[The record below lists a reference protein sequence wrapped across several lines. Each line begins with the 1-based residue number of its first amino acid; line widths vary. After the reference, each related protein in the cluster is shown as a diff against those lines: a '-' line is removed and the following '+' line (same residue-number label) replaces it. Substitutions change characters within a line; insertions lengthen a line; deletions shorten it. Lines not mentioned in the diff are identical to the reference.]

1 MSSSKKTTSAK
12 SAKDAPKSDVQA
24 MFADWLGGWRD
35 VARGKPMSDVL
46 AGVTVAA
53 VALPLNVGLA
63 VACGL
68 PPVAGLIAG
77 ALGGF
82 VAAALGGAPLLVTGP
97 AAALSFMV
105 LDIQNTFGAS
115 GVAAA
120 ALMVGVLQVI
130 LTFSGAGKLMAKV
143 PESVLAGFTTGVGI
157 KLLDQQVPNFLGFPD
172 LVDAAGNSTGKPVY
186 QIVDI
191 AQMMHRPAW
200 LHHVSLFSVVCGLF
214 VAFLVV
220 GAARWKRFPAAI
232 VGIGV
237 ITFVS
242 TYLHWDI
249 ERVGNIPSTL
259 PSMSLPI
266 VPDEAWLDLAAK
278 ALPLGLLAAVESLLS
293 ARSIDRMVPG
303 MKPHNPNLELFG
315 QSVANIAVGFFS
327 GMPVTGVIARSGVN
341 VQSGART
348 RLSAMLHAVI
358 LLFSV
363 LYLGRFIA
371 QVPIA
376 ALAGL
381 LCVVAYRLIELGTF
395 VELARHEKVEAA
407 AFAAT
412 AIGTVT
418 GHLVTGMVVGLLLHA
433 GNRWMHRH
441 EDAEKAQLSKAKSRG
456 VRAILNSERA
466 EARKHHHAEE
476 APKHLNWLG
485 NIRGAATRAR
495 SVFVHPAATV
505 IGRVTMG
512 EHVHVAAG
520 SSVRADEGSPFFIG
534 ANTNIQDGAILH
546 ALKDKRVAV
555 GSEEWAIYV
564 GKNVSIAHNAIV
576 HGPCYVG
583 DNTFIGFKAVVHDAV
598 VGANC
603 FIGIGA
609 VVVGVEIPDGRHVP
623 HGRIVDTADAVAALP
638 LATHSHSEFNED
650 VVDVNRG
657 LAVAYNVDNTTR
669 EKAEALRLAEP
680 ERYAP
685 SWSADWATNI
695 DKERF

>member
-1 MSSSKKTTSAK
+1 MSSSKKTKAAK
-12 SAKDAPKSDVQA
+12 AAKAAPKGDAQA
-24 MFADWLGGWRD
+24 MLADWLDTWRE
-35 VARGKPMSDVL
+35 VARSKPMGDVL

-63 VACGL
+63 MACGL

-82 VAAALGGAPLLVTGP
+82 IAAAFGGSPLLVSGP
-97 AAALSFMV
+97 STALSFMV
-105 LDIQNTFGAS
+105 LDIQRNFGAS

-120 ALMVGVLQVI
+120 ALLVGVLQLI
-130 LTFSGAGKLMAKV
+130 LTFTGAAKLAAKV
-143 PESVLAGFTTGVGI
+143 PVSVLAGFTTGVGI
-157 KLLDQQVPNFLGFPD
+157 KLFNPQVPIFLGFPD
-172 LVDAAGNSTGKPVY
+172 LVDSAGNSTGQPIY
-186 QIVDI
+186 QTTDI

-220 GAARWKRFPAAI
+220 GGARFKRFPAAI
-232 VGIGV
+232 VGIGL

-249 ERVGNIPSTL
+249 ERVGHIPSVL

-266 VPDEAWLDLAAK
+266 VADEAWLDLAGK
-278 ALPLGLLAAVESLLS
+278 VLPLGILAAVESLLS
-293 ARSIDRMVPG
+293 ARAIDRMVPEK
-303 MKPHNPNLELFG
+303 KPHNPTLELFG
-315 QSVANIAVGFFS
+315 QSIANIAVGFFS
-327 GMPVTGVIARSGVN
+327 GMPVSGAIARSGVN

-348 RLSAMLHAVI
+348 RLASLLHAVI
-358 LLFSV
+358 LLLSV
-363 LYLGRFIA
+363 LYLSRYIA
-371 QVPIA
+371 LVPIA

-381 LCVVAYRLIELGTF
+381 LCVVAYRLIELNTF
-395 VELARHEKVEAA
+395 AELVRTDKMEAA

-418 GHLVTGMVVGLLLHA
+418 GYLVVGMVVGMLFHA
-433 GNRWMHRH
+433 ANRWMHRH
-441 EDAEKAQLSKAKSRG
+441 EDAENKRLAEAKTRG
-456 VRAILNSERA
+456 IRAILKGEHA
-466 EARKHHHAEE
+466 EARRPHHTEE
-476 APKHLNWLG
+476 RPKHIEWLG

-534 ANTNIQDGAILH
+534 SNTNIQDGAILH
-546 ALKDKRVAV
+546 ALKDKRVSV
-555 GSEEWAIYV
+555 GAEEWAIYV

-583 DNTFIGFKAVVHDAV
+583 DNTFIGFKAVVHDSV

-638 LATHSHSEFNED
+638 MATHSHTEFNAD

-657 LAVAYNVDNTTR
+657 LAVAYNVDDNTR
-669 EKAEALRLAEP
+669 QRAEVLRLAEP
-680 ERYAP
+680 ERNAP
-685 SWSADWATNI
+685 SWSVDWAANL

>member
-1 MSSSKKTTSAK
+1 MSSPKKTTPAK
-12 SAKDAPKSDVQA
+12 AAPKGEVRA
-24 MFADWLGGWRD
+24 MLSDWLDRWRD
-35 VARGKPMSDVL
+35 VARGKPMGDVL

-82 VAAALGGAPLLVTGP
+82 IAAALGGAPLLVTGP

-105 LDIQNTFGAS
+105 LDIQSTFGAT

-130 LTFSGAGKLMAKV
+130 LTFTGAGKLMAKV
-143 PESVLAGFTTGVGI
+143 PESVLAGFTTGVGV
-157 KLLDQQVPNFLGFPD
+157 KLLDQQIPNFLGFPD

-186 QIVDI
+186 KFVDI
-191 AQMMHRPAW
+191 AGMMHRPAW

-220 GAARWKRFPAAI
+220 AGARFKRFPAAI
-232 VGIGV
+232 VGIGI

-242 TYLHWDI
+242 VYLHWDI
-249 ERVGNIPSTL
+249 ERVGSIPSVL
-259 PSMSLPI
+259 PSMSLPL
-266 VPDEAWLDLAAK
+266 VADEAWLDLAAK

-293 ARSIDRMVPG
+293 ARSIDRMAPEQ
-303 MKPHNPNLELFG
+303 KPHNPSLELFG
-315 QSVANIAVGFFS
+315 QGMANLAVGFFS

-341 VQSGART
+341 VQSGGKT
-348 RLSAMLHAVI
+348 RLSSMLHAVI
-358 LLFSV
+358 LLLSV
-363 LYLGRFIA
+363 LYLGQYIS
-371 QVPIA
+371 QVPVA

-381 LCVVAYRLIELGTF
+381 LCVVGYRLVELGTF
-395 VELARHEKVEAA
+395 VELARHEKMEAA

-412 AIGTVT
+412 AIGTVS
-418 GHLVTGMVVGLLLHA
+418 GHLVTGMVIGLLIHA
-433 GNRWMHRH
+433 ANLWLHRH
-441 EDAEKAQLSKAKSRG
+441 EAAEKKQLAQAKSRG
-456 VRAILNSERA
+456 IRATLKAERA
-466 EARKHHHAEE
+466 EARRPHHTEE
-476 APKHLNWLG
+476 RPQHLNWLG

-534 ANTNIQDGAILH
+534 SNTNIQDGAILH

-555 GSEEWAIYV
+555 GAEEWAIYV

-583 DNTFIGFKAVVHDAV
+583 DNTFIGFKAVVHDSV

-638 LATHSHSEFNED
+638 LATHSHAEFNED

-657 LAVAYNVDNTTR
+657 LAVAYNVDDGTR
-669 EKAEALRLAEP
+669 QRAEAMRLAEP

-685 SWSADWATNI
+685 TWSVDWAANI

>member
-1 MSSSKKTTSAK
+1 MSSSSKKTTPAK
-12 SAKDAPKSDVQA
+12 VAPKSDRSL
-24 MFADWLGGWRD
+24 MWTDWVDKWRD
-35 VARGKPMSDVL
+35 VARGKPMGDVI
-46 AGVTVAA
+46 AGITVAA

-82 VAAALGGAPLLVTGP
+82 VAAAFGGAPLLVTGP

-105 LDIQNTFGAS
+105 LDIQSGFGMA

-120 ALMVGVLQVI
+120 ALIVGVVAMI
-130 LTFSGAGKLMAKV
+130 LSFTGAGKLMAKV

-157 KLLDQQVPNFLGFPD
+157 KLFDQQVPNFLGFPE

-186 QIVDI
+186 QFVDI
-191 AQMMHRPAW
+191 AAMMHQPAW

-220 GAARWKRFPAAI
+220 GAARFKRFPAAI
-232 VGIGV
+232 VGIGL

-242 TYLHWDI
+242 SYLHWNI
-249 ERVGNIPSTL
+249 ERVGSIPAEL
-259 PSMSLPI
+259 PPFSLPI
-266 VPDEAWLDLAAK
+266 IPEERWLDLLIK
-278 ALPLGLLAAVESLLS
+278 ALPLALLAAVESLLS
-293 ARSIDRMVPG
+293 ARSIDRMVPDL
-303 MKPHNPNLELFG
+303 KPHNPSLELFG
-315 QSVANIAVGFFS
+315 QGLANLAVGFFS

-341 VQSGART
+341 VQSGGRT
-348 RLSAMLHAVI
+348 RLASLLHAVI
-358 LLFSV
+358 LLLSV
-363 LYLGRFIA
+363 LYLGKFIA
-371 QVPIA
+371 QVPVA

-381 LCVVAYRLIELGTF
+381 LCVVAYRL
-395 VELARHEKVEAA
+395 VELKTFAELVHEDKIEAA

-418 GHLVTGMVVGLLLHA
+418 GHLVSGMVIGLLLHA
-433 GNRWMHRH
+433 ANRWMHRH
-441 EDAEKAQLSKAKSRG
+441 EAADIEHLANVKARG
-456 VRAILNSERA
+456 VRAILKGDQA
-466 EARKHHHAEE
+466 LARKHQHAD
-476 APKHLNWLG
+476 ASPKHLNWLQ
-485 NIRGAATRAR
+485 NIRGNSLRAR
-495 SVFVHPAATV
+495 SAYVHPAATV
-505 IGRVTMG
+505 IGRVMMG

-534 ANTNIQDGAILH
+534 PNTNIQDGAILH

-583 DNTFIGFKAVVHDAV
+583 DDTFIGFKAVVHDAV
-598 VGANC
+598 VGAHC

-609 VVVGVEIPDGRHVP
+609 IVVGVEIPDGRHVP
-623 HGRIVDTADAVAALP
+623 HGAIIATADAVDALGP
-638 LATHSHSEFNED
+638 STHAHNEFNED

-657 LAVAYNVDNTTR
+657 LAVAYNVDHDTR
-669 EKAEALRLAEP
+669 QKAEVLRRAEP
-680 ERYAP
+680 TRKAP
-685 SWSADWATNI
+685 TWSVEWASNI

>member
-1 MSSSKKTTSAK
+1 MSSPKKTTPAK
-12 SAKDAPKSDVQA
+12 AAPKGEAQA
-24 MFADWLGGWRD
+24 MLADWLDKWRD
-35 VARGKPMSDVL
+35 VARTKPMGEVL

-82 VAAALGGAPLLVTGP
+82 IAAALGGAPLLVTGP

-105 LDIQNTFGAS
+105 LDVQNTFGAT
-115 GVAAA
+115 GVAAV
-120 ALMVGVLQVI
+120 ALMVGILQVV
-130 LTFSGAGKLMAKV
+130 LTFTGAAKLTAKV

-157 KLLDQQVPNFLGFPD
+157 KLLDQQIPNFLGFPD
-172 LVDAAGNSTGKPVY
+172 LIDAAGNSTGKPVY
-186 QIVDI
+186 QFVDI
-191 AQMMHRPAW
+191 AGMMHRPAW
-200 LHHVSLFSVVCGLF
+200 LHQVSLFSVVCGLF

-220 GAARWKRFPAAI
+220 GGARFKRFPAAI
-232 VGIGV
+232 VGIGI

-249 ERVGNIPSTL
+249 ERVGHIPATL
-259 PSMSLPI
+259 PPLSLPI
-266 VPDEAWLDLAAK
+266 VPDEAWLDLAGK
-278 ALPLGLLAAVESLLS
+278 AVPLGLLAAIESLLS
-293 ARSIDRMVPG
+293 ARSIDRMVPDQ
-303 MKPHNPNLELFG
+303 KPHNANLELFG
-315 QSVANIAVGFFS
+315 QGVANIAVGFFS

-341 VQSGART
+341 VQSGGRT
-348 RLSAMLHAVI
+348 RLSALLHAVI
-358 LLFSV
+358 LLFAV
-363 LYLGRFIA
+363 LYLGRYIA
-371 QVPIA
+371 QVPVA

-381 LCVVAYRLIELGTF
+381 LCVVGYRLIELSTF
-395 VELARHEKVEAA
+395 AELARHEKMEAV

-418 GHLVTGMVVGLLLHA
+418 GHLVSGMVVGLLVHA
-433 GNRWMHRH
+433 ANRWMHRH
-441 EDAEKAQLSKAKSRG
+441 EEAENKQLAQAKARG
-456 VRAILNSERA
+456 IRAILKSEHA
-466 EARKHHHAEE
+466 EARKPQHAEHR
-476 APKHLNWLG
+476 PKHIEWLG
-485 NIRGAATRAR
+485 NIRGTALRAR

-534 ANTNIQDGAILH
+534 SNTNIQDGAILH
-546 ALKDKRVAV
+546 ALKDKRVSV
-555 GSEEWAIYV
+555 GAEEWAIYV

-583 DNTFIGFKAVVHDAV
+583 DNTFIGFKAVVHDSV

-638 LATHSHSEFNED
+638 MANHSHSEFNED

-657 LAVAYNVDNTTR
+657 LAVAYNVDDNTR
-669 EKAEALRLAEP
+669 QRAEVMRLAEP
-680 ERYAP
+680 ERNAP
-685 SWSADWATNI
+685 SWSVDWAANL

>member
-1 MSSSKKTTSAK
+1 VSA
-12 SAKDAPKSDVQA
+12 
-24 MFADWLGGWRD
+24 MMADWLDRWRD

-46 AGVTVAA
+46 SGVTVAA

-68 PPVAGLIAG
+68 PPVAGLISG

-82 VAAALGGAPLLVTGP
+82 LAAAFGGAPLLVTGP

-105 LDIQNTFGAS
+105 LDIQSNFGAA
-115 GVAAA
+115 GVAATA
-120 ALMVGVLQVI
+120 VI
-130 LTFSGAGKLMAKV
+130 TGILAMILAFTGAGKLMAKV

-157 KLLDQQVPNFLGFPD
+157 KLFDQQVPNFLGFPD
-172 LVDAAGNSTGKPVY
+172 IVDAAGNSTGKPVY
-186 QIVDI
+186 QMVDI

-220 GAARWKRFPAAI
+220 GAAKYKRFPAAI
-232 VGIGV
+232 VGIGI

-249 ERVGNIPSTL
+249 ERVGQIPSVL
-259 PSMSLPI
+259 PPPSLPLI
-266 VPDEAWLDLAAK
+266 ADEGWLDLLAK
-278 ALPLGLLAAVESLLS
+278 AAPLALLAAVESLLS
-293 ARSIDRMVPG
+293 ARAIDRMSNAK
-303 MKPHNPNLELFG
+303 KPHNPSLELFG
-315 QSVANIAVGFFS
+315 QGVANLAVGFFS

-341 VQSGART
+341 VQSGGRS

-358 LLFSV
+358 LLLSV
-363 LYLGRFIA
+363 LYLGRFIS

-381 LCVVAYRLIELGTF
+381 LCVVAYRLIEAGTF
-395 VELARHEKVEAA
+395 VKLLRHEKMEAA

-418 GHLVTGMVVGLLLHA
+418 GHLVSGMVIGLLIHA
-433 GNRWMHRH
+433 ANLWLHRH
-441 EDAEKAQLSKAKSRG
+441 EGAKVEEVNKAKARG
-456 VRAILNSERA
+456 VRAILKGDQA
-466 EARKHHHAEE
+466 LARKHQHAE
-476 APKHLNWLG
+476 ASPHHLAWLQ
-485 NIRGAATRAR
+485 NIRGKPLRAK
-495 SVFVHPAATV
+495 SSYVHPAATV
-505 IGRVTMG
+505 IGRVMMG

-534 ANTNIQDGAILH
+534 SNTNIQDGVILH

-564 GKNVSIAHNAIV
+564 GKNVSIAHDAIV
-576 HGPCYVG
+576 HGPCYIG
-583 DNTFIGFKAVVHDAV
+583 DDTFVGFKAVVHDSV
-598 VGANC
+598 VGAHC

-609 VVVGVEIPDGRHVP
+609 VVVGVELPDNTHVP
-623 HGRIVDTADAVAALP
+623 HGTIVDSADAVDRLP
-638 LATHSHSEFNED
+638 RVTHSHNEFNED

-657 LAVAYNVDNTTR
+657 LAVAYRVADDAR
-669 EKAEALRLAEP
+669 QEAEVQRTAEP
-680 ERYAP
+680 RRYAP
-685 SWSADWATNI
+685 AWSVDWASNI